1 MSDDYDEDIK
11 EKKNRASGLLTL
23 IGVLVGLYIAITW
36 DPFLGIMIMSVIILF
51 TWNEDSEKISI

>member
-51 TWNEDSEKISI
+51 T